1 MNHLTEKKKE
11 MDATLQ
17 ELLETAS
24 SSAKSNRLK
33 AFNKICEGLVKKS
46 IPLKITLVV
55 RQMEENGYKMSQQ
68 SVYNKHEDGNPYRTL
83 FDLWSEYDE
92 IKHTTKK
99 ITVSA
104 KTESDNFIDEDELG
118 LIQDPALRYRI
129 SLMFGELKG
138 LKKQNDLLKQVK
150 EMNIIQ
156 SVPEY
161 MVSSKGSSEMLLD
174 DYEVGILKEFVLSN
188 SNISF
193 DDDGALISKLPI
205 KKGQTLS
212 NQGLKDALIKV
223 LRSYKIN
230 L

>member
-1 MNHLTEKKKE
+1 
-11 MDATLQ
+11 
-17 ELLETAS
+17 
-24 SSAKSNRLK
+24 
-33 AFNKICEGLVKKS
+33 
-46 IPLKITLVV
+46 
-55 RQMEENGYKMSQQ
+55 MEENGYKMSQQ
-68 SVYNKHEDGNPYRTL
+68 SVYNKHEDGNSYRTL

-92 IKHTTKK
+92 IKHATKK

-104 KTESDNFIDEDELG
+104 KRESDSFVDEDELS

-161 MVSSKGSSEMLLD
+161 MVSSKGSSKLLLD
-174 DYEVGILKEFVLSN
+174 DYEVEILKEFALSN
-188 SNISF
+188 SNIGF
-193 DDDGALISKLPI
+193 DDDGALVSKLPI

-212 NQGLKDALIKV
+212 NQGLKDALVKV
-223 LRSYKIN
+223 LRNYKVDSIK
-230 L
+230 